1 MRVPEGVDM
10 ARPENEKGSSVKIQD
25 IQKLVDMLD
34 KSNLNEIEIEGDGMR
49 LRLSK
54 GLRTSEAA
62 PTAGPSY
69 FMVPQSGQVLP
80 APAAAPS
87 SPPASG
93 TAPAAVPSPPAGE
106 AAPSEAPRGTEIK
119 SPMVGT
125 FYRAPAPGA
134 EPFVKIGD
142 TIRKGQTLCI
152 IEAMKL
158 MNEIESEL
166 DGLVLDVFPEN
177 AQPVEFGER
186 LFLVQPI

>member
-1 MRVPEGVDM
+1 MGAPEGVEM
-10 ARPENEKGSSVKIQD
+10 AKPEIEKGTTVKIQD

-49 LRLSK
+49 VRLSK
-54 GLRTSEAA
+54 GQRSGEAS
-62 PTAGPSY
+62 PTPGPSY
-69 FMVPQSGQVLP
+69 FMVPQQASAAPPPPVPAGILP
-80 APAAAPS
+80 APVPAAAP
-87 SPPASG
+87 ASAE
-93 TAPAAVPSPPAGE
+93 APQGE
-106 AAPSEAPRGTEIK
+106 AAPARGTEVK

-125 FYRAPAPGA
+125 FYRSPAPGA

-166 DGLVLDVFPEN
+166 DGVVLDVFPEN
-177 AQPVEFGER
+177 AQPVEYGER
-186 LFLVQPI
+186 LFLVQPA

>member
-1 MRVPEGVDM
+1 MMAPEGVDM
-10 ARPENEKGSSVKIQD
+10 AKAENEKGNTVKIQD

-54 GLRTSEAA
+54 GLRPSEATPA
-62 PTAGPSY
+62 AGPSY
-69 FMVPQSGQVLP
+69 FMVPPSGQTL
-80 APAAAPS
+80 PAAAAT
-87 SPPASG
+87 PPAPPVSG
-93 TAPAAVPSPPAGE
+93 AASAAVQSPSVAE
-106 AAPSEAPRGTEIK
+106 ATAAAAARGTEVK

-125 FYRAPAPGA
+125 FYRSPAPGA

-142 TIRKGQTLCI
+142 TVRKGQTLCI

-166 DGLVLDVFPEN
+166 DGVVLDVFPEN
-177 AQPVEFGER
+177 AQPVEYGER

>member
-1 MRVPEGVDM
+1 M
-10 ARPENEKGSSVKIQD
+10 AKPDIEKGNTVKIQD

-54 GLRTSEAA
+54 GLRTTEAA
-62 PTAGPSY
+62 PSAGPSY
-69 FMVPQSGQVLP
+69 FMVPQGGPSLP
-80 APAAAPS
+80 AAPAPPAPPVSGPPQTGGEAPS
-87 SPPASG
+87 
-93 TAPAAVPSPPAGE
+93 TGE
-106 AAPSEAPRGTEIK
+106 AAPTPAARGTEIK

-125 FYRAPAPGA
+125 FYRSPAPGA

-142 TIRKGQTLCI
+142 TVRKGQTLCI

-166 DGLVLDVFPEN
+166 DGVVLDVYPEN
-177 AQPVEFGER
+177 AQPVEYGER
-186 LFLVQPI
+186 LFLIQPA